1 MISGMASERG
11 NRQKEI
17 GKKAA
22 RIVLSA
28 CVWLA
33 AWQVLSSVVGKEVLF
48 ASPYA
53 TFTRLFS
60 LLGTGGFWL
69 KTLRSLLGIT
79 EGYLLGICGGVLLAV
94 LTACSEWLYAVFKP
108 MLTVIKTTPVVSFI
122 ILALVWLQK
131 ESVPIF
137 ISFLMVLPIIWANL
151 ATGIAQTD
159 PQLLEMARVYG
170 FSKHKILRYVY
181 FPSALPSLLTA
192 LTTAIGFAWK
202 AGIAAEVISTPR
214 DSIGAQLNNAKVYL
228 ETADLFAWTLVVI
241 LLSMAFERLIVFLV
255 GKISAYA
262 AKEGAV

>member
-11 NRQKEI
+11 SRKKQI

-69 KTLRSLLGIT
+69 KTLCSLLGIT

-137 ISFLMVLPIIWANL
+137 ISFLMVLPIVWANL
-151 ATGIAQTD
+151 ATGIAETD

-181 FPSALPSLLTA
+181 FPSVLPSLLTA

-241 LLSMAFERLIVFLV
+241 L
-255 GKISAYA
+255 
-262 AKEGAV
+262 